1 MNRRDPDTVSQ
12 SDIYRAI
19 GVLEGK
25 VDSLHSVIN
34 SKSDDLGVAF
44 KRISELEK
52 SVSKAVGIA
61 IACSVI
67 LPLTMQLLG
76 DLRKSNFETT
86 KQQTTFGRSSDD
98 FLTGSIEKL
107 QSRRSTSGKSI
118 CIS

>member
-44 KRISELEK
+44 ERISELEK

-67 LPLTMQLLG
+67 LPLAMQLLG
-76 DLRKSNFETT
+76 DFRQSNFETT
-86 KQQTTFGRSSDD
+86 KQTTIGRSRGDD

-107 QSRRSTSGKSI
+107 HRRPTSGTSI
-118 CIS
+118 HVS